1 MSDSSRLALDYAYHW
16 ERTQPDRIYL
26 TQPTGGGRVHTYT
39 WKEAMDQVRR
49 MAAHLKSLDLPAN
62 SNIAIFSKNTA
73 YWIMADL
80 AIWMAGHVSVTLFP
94 TLGSD
99 RVRYILDHS
108 ESKLIFIGKLDV
120 WDEAGAGI
128 PDRLP
133 KIALPL
139 SPENGFAKWYD
150 LVAEQ
155 EPLRD
160 DPVRRA
166 DELATIVYTSGTTGQ
181 PKGVMLSF
189 GLMART
195 ARGLQARL
203 SSTTEDRMLSYLP
216 LAHVFERWVVE
227 MTSLVSGFQLF
238 FADSLE
244 TFVADLRRARPTLF
258 MSVPRLWQK
267 FQAGVLAKVPQQRL
281 SLLLKI
287 PLASGLIKKKVLREL
302 GLDQTRIAGS
312 GSAAIPASVIKWY
325 RDLGLELLEGY
336 GMTENFCYSHM
347 NQPGKTRLG
356 YVGHAHAGVETRIS
370 DEGEILVKSP
380 GSMMGYYKEPELSK
394 ETFTDDGFLKTGDR
408 GEIDDRGRLRITGRT
423 KELFK
428 TSKGE
433 YVAPSVI
440 ENKLLVHPDVEQVC
454 VSGSGFPQPH
464 ALICP
469 SPEARRRISNSA
481 EKEAIEASLM
491 AHLANVNSKLEHH
504 EVLQFL
510 VVVKDDWAIENGFLT
525 PTEKVRRAVLEE
537 TYGPATPG
545 WYESGD
551 EIIWQS

>member
-1 MSDSSRLALDYAYHW
+1 MSDSDWLALDYAYHW
-16 ERTQPDRIYL
+16 EKVLPDRIYL
-26 TQPTGGGRVHTYT
+26 TQPLGGGQVQTYT

-49 MAAHLKSLDLPAN
+49 MAAHLESLDLPAN
-62 SNIAIFSKNTA
+62 SNIAIFSKNA
-73 YWIMADL
+73 AHWIMADL

-108 ESKLIFIGKLDV
+108 ESKLILIGQLDV
-120 WDEAGAGI
+120 WDEARAGI
-128 PDRLP
+128 PDGLP

-139 SPENGFAKWYD
+139 SSGNGFSKWDD

-160 DPVRRA
+160 SPVRQA

-195 ARGLQARL
+195 ARGLRIMIT
-203 SSTTEDRMLSYLP
+203 STTEDRMLSYLP
-216 LAHVFERWVVE
+216 LAHAFERWGVE
-227 MTSLVSGFQLF
+227 MNSLVSGFQLF
-238 FADSLE
+238 FTESLE

-267 FQAGVLAKVPQQRL
+267 FQAGVLSKVPQRRL

-287 PLASGLIKKKVLREL
+287 PIASGLIKKQILTEL
-302 GLDQTRIAGS
+302 GLRHTRIACS
-312 GSAAIPASVIKWY
+312 GSAPSPGSIIRWY
-325 RDLGLELLEGY
+325 RNLGLELLEGY
-336 GMTENFCYSHM
+336 GMTENFCFSHM
-347 NQPGKTRLG
+347 NRPGQTRLG
-356 YVGHAHAGVETRIS
+356 YVGHAHVGVETKIN

-380 GSMMGYYKEPELSK
+380 GNMMGYYREPGLSR
-394 ETFTDDGFLKTGDR
+394 EAFTEDGFLRTGDR
-408 GEIDDRGRLRITGRT
+408 GQIDDQGRLRITGRT

-428 TSKGE
+428 TSKGK
-433 YVAPSVI
+433 YIAPAVI
-440 ENKLLVHPDVEQVC
+440 ENKLLVHPDIEQAC

-469 SPEARRRISNSA
+469 TPEARKRISDPA
-481 EKEAIEASLM
+481 EKETIEASLL
-491 AHLANVNSKLEHH
+491 AHLTSVNSTLEHH
-504 EVLQFL
+504 EVVQFF
-510 VVVKDDWAIENGFLT
+510 VVVKDDWTIENGFLT
-525 PTEKVRRAVLEE
+525 PTEKIRRAVLEE
-537 TYGPATPG
+537 TYGPTTHS
-545 WYESGD
+545 WYGSGD
-551 EIIWQS
+551 KVIWQS